1 MSLIKLPVSIGE
13 AIDKLTILDIKC
25 QMIKDS
31 RREDCI
37 KEFDMLFDELK
48 EVLIDN
54 LYYYNTLKYI
64 NLKIWKD
71 QDIIRAINDN
81 DLIGKLANKILK
93 DNDARFRIK
102 KIINDLSNSVL
113 KEQKSYARTRAV
125 FLSHMGMGDLINLN
139 GSIRYVS
146 IMYDEVILFTP
157 SQYEDNVKQMF
168 NDLTNIK
175 YMIVNK
181 DYLYTNITKEAI
193 EKSTGTKIDTI
204 YKSGYQIDRSKNMD
218 RIPLSFYEDMDL
230 DIDIMKVFFKIDKE
244 KIKESELLSSMLEEK
259 GYEFIFCHLMGGLGD
274 INSYDFTKTGLDK
287 IKDKYLV
294 IDVKINRY
302 EKDHKFYDIAN
313 LFVGLPIFQY
323 YDIMKKAKEI
333 HTVNSSFYCLASR
346 ICDNEEQKKICYCD
360 SNLSYLDEYFGKWKY
375 VKINN

>member
-71 QDIIRAINDN
+71 QDIIRDITDN

-102 KIINDLSNSVL
+102 KIINDSCNSVL
-113 KEQKSYARTRAV
+113 KEQKGYAKTRAV

-157 SQYEDNVKQMF
+157 SQYEDNIKQMF

-181 DYLYTNITKEAI
+181 DYLYTNLTKDAI
-193 EKSTGTKIDTI
+193 EKSTNTKIDAI

-244 KIKESELLSSMLEEK
+244 IIKESEILSKMLEEK
-259 GYEFIFCHLMGGLGD
+259 GYESIQ
-274 INSYDFTKTGLDK
+274 KTRERKNKQQKGT
-287 IKDKYLV
+287 
-294 IDVKINRY
+294 
-302 EKDHKFYDIAN
+302 E
-313 LFVGLPIFQY
+313 Q
-323 YDIMKKAKEI
+323 AK
-333 HTVNSSFYCLASR
+333 TS
-346 ICDNEEQKKICYCD
+346 KKI
-360 SNLSYLDEYFGKWKY
+360 
-375 VKINN
+375 

>member
-48 EVLIDN
+48 KILIDN

-71 QDIIRAINDN
+71 QDIIRDITDN

-102 KIINDLSNSVL
+102 KIINDSSNSVL
-113 KEQKSYARTRAV
+113 KEQKSYAKTRAV

-181 DYLYTNITKEAI
+181 DYLYTNLTKDAI
-193 EKSTGTKIDTI
+193 EKSTNTKIDAI

-244 KIKESELLSSMLEEK
+244 IIKKSEILRKMLEEK

-274 INSYDFTKTGLDK
+274 INSYDFIKTGLDK

-294 IDVKINRY
+294 IDIKINRY

-313 LFVGLPIFQY
+313 LFIGLPIFQY

-333 HTVNSSFYCLASR
+333 HVVNSSFYCLASR
-346 ICDNEEQKKICYCD
+346 ICDNEEQKRICYCD
-360 SNLSYLDEYFGKWKY
+360 SNLSYLDEYFGKWEY